1 MSGTDAKRKSGSGRR
16 EARALQEKKEK
27 RKVRVTSI
35 TVFVVLVLLFL
46 GALLVNSKYI
56 RRIATAVTIN
66 GVKYTA
72 AEFDYYYQNA
82 VFEYSNYLSEQM
94 GDAAAS
100 YMPSN
105 DRPHSSQIKDNET
118 GETWAQ
124 YFGKM
129 ALQQMAELAQYHNDA
144 VRNGYS
150 LSAEALS
157 GIDDEITNMKYT
169 ADLYS
174 ASFKDFDSFLQGFY
188 GTAINEKTFRQIA
201 EFMHMAGDYTN
212 YVHDSFSYTA
222 SELEQYYDENKDSL
236 DVFAYRYITIYK
248 QTTSEEDY
256 DSTEEYEASKDA
268 ALADAFVLAQE
279 IAGSI
284 TSEEDLL
291 AAAREYDA
299 TQYEEDD
306 STLRNYPGEWLGSI
320 YGDWLKDSARAYGD
334 VSAFEMSNGAYV
346 VYYISRNNNRYALA
360 NMRQIFIQR
369 DKVDE
374 EDYKDYDVD
383 FSDDDLLSGL
393 DYENAYYYDEEG
405 YADALEAADA
415 AARERAD
422 EVYTAFTEG
431 GATEEQLISM
441 VTDYSDDTTAE
452 GGLYKNI
459 YKNTSSPTTEPE
471 IEAWLFDPARQPG
484 DYELINTAAK
494 GYYLVFFTGY
504 GERYCDYLS
513 DTRMRDRDFNAWKE
527 TLPEPADKQSWAMRL
542 TESHGKFEMVWQ

>member
-35 TVFVVLVLLFL
+35 TVFAVLILLFL
-46 GALLVNSKYI
+46 GALLINSKYL

-66 GVKYTA
+66 GVKFSAT
-72 AEFDYYYQNA
+72 EFDYFYQNA
-82 VFEYSNYLSEQM
+82 VFEFSNYLSEQM
-94 GDAAAS
+94 GDAASS

-105 DRPHSSQIKDNET
+105 DRPHSSQIKDEET

-124 YFGKM
+124 FFGKM
-129 ALQQMAELAQYHNDA
+129 ALQQMAELVSYRNEA
-144 VRNGYS
+144 VSNGYK
-150 LSAEALS
+150 LSDETLS
-157 GIDDEITNMKYT
+157 SIDDEITNMKYT
-169 ADLYS
+169 AELYS
-174 ASFKDFDSFLQGFY
+174 SSFKTFDSFLQGFY
-188 GTAINEKTFRQIA
+188 GTSINEKAFRQIA
-201 EFMHMAGDYTN
+201 EFMHLAGDYTN
-212 YVHDSFSYTA
+212 YVRDSFSYAA

-279 IAGSI
+279 IADGI
-284 TSEEDLL
+284 ASEEDLI
-291 AAAREYDA
+291 AAAKEYDA
-299 TQYEEDD
+299 ASYTEDD
-306 STLRNYPGEWLGSI
+306 STLRNYPGEWLGGV
-320 YGDWLKDSARAYGD
+320 YGDWLKDSARVEGD

-360 NMRQIFIQR
+360 NMRQIFIKR
-369 DKVDE
+369 DDVDE
-374 EDYKDYDVD
+374 EEYKDYDVD

-405 YADALEAADA
+405 YAAALEAAETA
-415 AARERAD
+415 AKERAD
-422 EVYTAFTEG
+422 EVYAVFKEG

-441 VTDYSDDTTAE
+441 VTEYSDDTAAE
-452 GGLYKNI
+452 GGLYENI
-459 YKNTSSPTTEPE
+459 YKNTSSATTEPE
-471 IEAWLFDPARQPG
+471 VEAWLFDPARQLG

-494 GYYLVFFTGY
+494 GYYLVFFTGF
-504 GERYCDYLS
+504 GERYCDYLA
-513 DTRMRDRDFNAWKE
+513 DTRMRDRDFNAWKDA
-527 TLPEPADKQSWAMRL
+527 LAEPADKQSWAMRL